1 MSNMRRIF
9 IASLFLLVLVTGC
22 QTAQEQATP
31 TPIPTPIVA
40 EKPTYTV
47 QRGTVENIFQFTGRV
62 SPVKEEQL
70 AFKSAGFV
78 KNVYFER
85 SAAIKKGDLIAE
97 LDIEGLTNT
106 LAQAQ
111 IALEKSQVSLQE
123 AQQANQRQIA
133 QGKINLEIKKIRL
146 DKAKEQNPSLN
157 TQITQLRLN
166 EAQAAVQQAQANYDR
181 ISWQP
186 GIEATAAARNLQS
199 ATTAYEIA
207 KTNYEIALQ
216 TERGYQFD
224 LDAMQK
230 EYDLAVLQQS
240 WLEEGVDPNLK
251 KAVEQAQLTVD
262 RSKGQI
268 EATQIIAP
276 FDGVINNISIAKG
289 RQVTAFQTVVV
300 VADPSQGEITA
311 QLSDTDMSNL
321 KQGMPVTVTLSSFP
335 NRPFTGTLSK
345 LPYPYSGGGTA
356 PKLDNADTST
366 HIVLDDTSIKL
377 TSGDSVKVAL
387 LLERADSTLWLPP
400 AAVRTFEG
408 RNFVVVQAE
417 NNRQRRI
424 DIKVGIKGTER
435 IEILD
440 GLEEGQIVIS
450 Q

>member
-9 IASLFLLVLVTGC
+9 IASLFLLVLVMGC
-22 QTAQEQATP
+22 QSAQEQATP

-47 QRGTVENIFQFTGRV
+47 QRGTVQNIFQFSGRV
-62 SPVKEEQL
+62 SPTKEEEL

-97 LDIEGLTNT
+97 LDVEGLNNQ

-111 IALEKSQVSLQE
+111 IALEKAQVSLQE

-146 DKAKEQNPSLN
+146 DKAKAQDPSLN
-157 TQITQLRLN
+157 TQIAKLRLS
-166 EAQAAVQQAQANYDR
+166 EAQVAVQLAQANYDR
-181 ISWQP
+181 ISYQP
-186 GIEATAAARNLQS
+186 GIEATSAARNLQS
-199 ATTAYEIA
+199 ATTSLEIA
-207 KTNYEIALQ
+207 KTTYEIAVQ
-216 TERGYQFD
+216 TEKSYQFD

-240 WLEEGVDPNLK
+240 WLEEGVDPNLL

-262 RSKGQI
+262 RSKSQI
-268 EATQIIAP
+268 EATQVIAP
-276 FDGVINNISIAKG
+276 FDGVINNISITKG

-300 VADPSQGEITA
+300 VADPSQGQITA
-311 QLSDTDMSNL
+311 QLSDADMNNL
-321 KQGMPVTVTLSSFP
+321 KEGMPVTVTLSSFP
-335 NRPFTGTLSK
+335 NKPFPGKISK
-345 LPYPYSGGGTA
+345 LPYPFSGGGTA
-356 PKLDNADTST
+356 PKLDKADTST
-366 HIVLDDTSIKL
+366 RMALDDTSVKL
-377 TSGDSVKVAL
+377 TSGDSVKVAV
-387 LLERADSTLWLPP
+387 LLEKADNTLWLPP

-424 DIKVGIKGTER
+424 DIKVGIKGQER
-435 IEILD
+435 IEVLE
-440 GLEEGQIVIS
+440 GLQEGQIVIS

>member
-9 IASLFLLVLVTGC
+9 IASLFLLVLVMGC
-22 QTAQEQATP
+22 QSAQEQATP

-47 QRGTVENIFQFTGRV
+47 QRGTVQNIFQFSGRV
-62 SPVKEEQL
+62 SPTKEEQL

-97 LDIEGLTNT
+97 LDIEGLTNQ

-111 IALEKSQVSLQE
+111 IALDKAQVSLQE

-146 DKAKEQNPSLN
+146 DKAREQDPSLN
-157 TQITQLRLN
+157 TKIVKLRLD
-166 EAQAAVQQAQANYDR
+166 EAAVAVQLAQAAYDR
-181 ISWQP
+181 VKSQP
-186 GIEATAAARNLQS
+186 GIEATSTARNLQS
-199 ATTAYEIA
+199 ATTSYEIA
-207 KTNYEIALQ
+207 KTNYDIAVQ
-216 TERGYQFD
+216 AEKAYQYD

-230 EYDLAVLQQS
+230 DYDLSVLQQS
-240 WLEEGVDPNLK
+240 WLEEGVDPNLV
-251 KAVEQAQLTVD
+251 KAVDQARLTVE
-262 RSKGQI
+262 RSQSQI
-268 EATQIIAP
+268 DATQIIAP
-276 FDGVINNISIAKG
+276 FDGVINNISITKG
-289 RQVTAFQTVVV
+289 RQVTAFQVVVV

-311 QLSDTDMSNL
+311 QLSDTDMTNL

-335 NRPFTGTLSK
+335 NKPLPGKISK
-345 LPYPYSGGGTA
+345 LPYPYSGGGTV

-366 HIVLDDTSIKL
+366 HITLDDTSIKL
-377 TSGDSVKVAL
+377 TSGDSIKAAV
-387 LLERADSTLWLPP
+387 LLEKADNTLWLPP

-424 DIKVGIKGTER
+424 DIKVGIKGQER
-435 IEILD
+435 IEVLE